1 VWLHDQI
8 NRISSIAAKYVG
20 KPAGSLHAGSTASS
34 RSSLSSHH
42 LPVVDVLALHH
53 SVAAGIDKPLVIELA
68 VAAME
73 DLVRMAQ
80 LGEPHWVPVVV
91 NDIVT
96 EVMNEQE
103 YARSFLKCVMP
114 KSMEAMREAGDLVRA
129 VLQSTTLTRYAQP
142 PLRGLIAHLTTP
154 VVEAVPCRRATF
166 PCHDLF

>member
-8 NRISSIAAKYVG
+8 NRISSVAAKYVG

-142 PLRGLIAHLTTP
+142 PLCGLIAHLTTP